1 MKIVLYDNLVKFHQ
15 EILQKVG
22 LDDFSNNSVTTG
34 LCETSL
40 RGVDSHGVRLLPHY
54 VNSALH
60 GRKNPKPV
68 FNFNKTF
75 PAIGHLDADNAFGHA
90 AGMTAIDYC
99 MDMAEQAGVGIV
111 AVSNS
116 SHPGAMASMALK
128 AARKGYMA
136 FAFTHA
142 DSLVLSYN
150 GKRPYFGTN
159 PVCFA
164 APRVDKDPYCL
175 DMATSITPWNRILV
189 HKNENK
195 PLPEGI
201 AVDHDGSPTT
211 DPDAAAAVMP
221 TGEYKGYGL
230 ASMVEILCGIYTGM
244 DFGRSIPSMYKA
256 PIDQPRR
263 LGQFYMVI
271 RTDGAISK
279 DFFMERMQEMT
290 KQVRLEPGM
299 NGESVLLPGD
309 KEIYESEKRMLNGIP
324 IDNATADS
332 FEVLSKKYNI
342 PINIVKSDN

>member
-1 MKIVLYDNLVKFHQ
+1 MI
-15 EILQKVG
+15 
-22 LDDFSNNSVTTG
+22 
-34 LCETSL
+34 
-40 RGVDSHGVRLLPHY
+40 
-54 VNSALH
+54 
-60 GRKNPKPV
+60 
-68 FNFNKTF
+68 
-75 PAIGHLDADNAFGHA
+75 
-90 AGMTAIDYC
+90 AIDYC
-99 MDMAEQAGVGIV
+99 MDMADQAGVGIV

-164 APRVDKDPYCL
+164 VPRVDKDPYCL
-175 DMATSITPWNRILV
+175 DMATSIVPWNRILV

-244 DFGRSIPSMYKA
+244 AFGRSIPSMYKA

-271 RTDGAISK
+271 RTDGVISK
-279 DFFMERMQEMT
+279 DFFIERMQEMT
-290 KQVRLEPGM
+290 KQVRQEPGM
-299 NGESVLLPGD
+299 NGESVMMPGD
-309 KEIYESEKRMLNGIP
+309 KEIYEAEKRMLNGIP
-324 IDNATADS
+324 IDNVTADS
-332 FEVLSKKYNI
+332 FEALSKEYNV
-342 PINIVKSDN
+342 PINIVNIGN